1 MTPGGGGVI
10 GPPVGRFG
18 GVDRDG
24 EVDGGFA
31 GEGADDGV
39 GDGEGG
45 TKSVGAGFEGIDDG
59 ESWGSGL
66 VFVQP
71 TSAVTSTANTA
82 ESTRTRGLPG
92 SGGSASLTI
101 AQERHIHSN
110 HESFVTIYGITAG
123 QRRCTS
129 LGI

>member
-1 MTPGGGGVI
+1 V
-10 GPPVGRFG
+10 V
-18 GVDRDG
+18 RDG

-31 GEGADDGV
+31 GEGADDGE
-39 GDGEGG
+39 GEGEG
-45 TKSVGAGFEGIDDG
+45 EGDTKSVGAGFEGIDDG
-59 ESWGSGL
+59 ESWGAGL

-71 TSAVTSTANTA
+71 TTAVTSTANTA

-101 AQERHIHSN
+101 AQERYIHSN

-123 QRRCTS
+123 QRPSTS